1 MITREAREEAVFG
14 YRSDIAQALF
24 HVEGSPFSLDDYPM
38 HLAIYDGDYSKLLL
52 KMARQTAKSTA
63 IACFMIAEC
72 IGTPHFKCYYISPS
86 KEQTCK
92 FSHSRVGKILSFS
105 PDLKRA
111 YVGPESV
118 DNVLHRMLKNGSEIA
133 FSYAWDDPDR
143 TRSVSADRTAFDEVQ
158 DILYGEVIPVIEE
171 SMSNSRHGPFS
182 MYAGTPKTSE
192 NTIELLWQ
200 WSSQTEWCMR
210 CSGCKKHTYIDSV
223 KALGKRGPICLAC
236 GKDLNPREGRWVD
249 LHDGTSIKGFHVSQP
264 MMPRNVPAAWPTS
277 HPMHAKAIKHWQEL
291 LAKMEP
297 YGETKFLNECIAVST
312 STGIK
317 LLTKE
322 ILEGLCDERLP
333 MSRLP
338 VPRSKDGIMR
348 VTAGVDWSG
357 GGGEVKGSE
366 GLFKSR
372 TVLHIWGQTED
383 GRLRTLFYKIFP
395 NAHATGWV
403 DEIVELCNAW
413 GVQMI
418 CGDEGEGA
426 LANSILRERLGDH
439 RVMQI
444 RYMQLSKPLEWKP
457 EKLCYHADRTTMID
471 NFAKFLMLKQAIYAT
486 RAQMKPAIDDILT
499 VYENVTRTGHKVWQ
513 HPPNQPDDCLHA
525 QLFGWFAWR
534 LLCKDLAFY

>member
-1 MITREAREEAVFG
+1 MSISDETVSG

-24 HVEGSPFSLDDYPM
+24 HVEGASFSLDDYPM

-72 IGTPHFKCYYISPS
+72 IGTSHFKCYYISPS
-86 KEQTCK
+86 KEQTLK
-92 FSHSRVGKILSFS
+92 FSHSRVGKILSYS
-105 PDLKRA
+105 PDLKRSF
-111 YVGPESV
+111 VGPESV
-118 DNVLHRMLKNGSEIA
+118 DNVLHRMLKNGSEMA

-143 TRSVSADRTAFDEVQ
+143 TRGVSSDRTAFDEVQ
-158 DILYGEVIPVIEE
+158 DILYNEVIPVIEE
-171 SMSNSRHGPFS
+171 SMEASKHGPFS
-182 MYAGTPKTSE
+182 MYTGTPKTTE

-210 CSGCKKHTYIDSV
+210 CSGCGKFTYIDSV
-223 KALGKRGPICLAC
+223 KALGKHGPVCLSC
-236 GKDLNPREGRWVD
+236 GKNLNPRDGQWVD
-249 LHDGTSIKGFHVSQP
+249 LVSGKTIKGFHVSQP
-264 MMPRNVPAAWPTS
+264 MMLRNVPAAWPTS
-277 HPMHAKAIKHWQEL
+277 HPMHAQAVKRWQAL
-291 LAKMEP
+291 LEKMEP

-312 STGIK
+312 STGVK
-317 LLTKE
+317 LLTKD
-322 ILEGLCDERLP
+322 ILESLCDERHP
-333 MSRLP
+333 MVRLP
-338 VPRSKDGIMR
+338 LPRSKDGIVR

-383 GRLRTLFYKIFP
+383 GRLKTLFYKIFP
-395 NAHATGWV
+395 NAHATGWI

-426 LANSILRERLGDH
+426 LANSMLRERLGDH
-439 RVMQI
+439 RVVQI
-444 RYMQLSKPLEWKP
+444 RYMQLSQPIDWKP
-457 EKLCYHADRTTMID
+457 GKLCYHADRTTMID
-471 NFAKFLMLKQAIYAT
+471 NFARFLMLKQAMYAT

-513 HPPNQPDDCLHA
+513 HPLNQPDDCLHA
-525 QLFGWFAWR
+525 QLFAWFAWR

>member
-1 MITREAREEAVFG
+1 MTAVAGEVVSG

-24 HVEGSPFSLDDYPM
+24 HVEGSPFSLEDYPT
-38 HLAIYDGDYSKLLL
+38 HLAIYDGDYAKLLL

-72 IGTPHFKCYYISPS
+72 VGTPHFKCYYISPS

-92 FSHSRVGKILSFS
+92 FSNSRIGKILSYS
-105 PDLKRA
+105 PDLRRTF
-111 YVGPESV
+111 VSPESV
-118 DNVLHRMLKNGSEIA
+118 DNVLHRMLRNGSEMA

-143 TRSVSADRTAFDEVQ
+143 TRGISADRTAFDEVQ
-158 DILYGEVIPVIEE
+158 DILYDEVIPVIEE
-171 SMSNSRHGPFS
+171 SMGNSKFGPFS

-210 CSGCKKHTYIDSV
+210 CTGCAKFTYIDSV
-223 KALGKRGPICLAC
+223 KALGKLGPICLSC
-236 GKDLNPREGRWVD
+236 GKNLNPRDGRWID
-249 LHDGTSIKGFHVSQP
+249 LCSGKTIKGFHVSQP

-277 HPMHAKAIKHWQEL
+277 NPMHAKALKHWAEML
-291 LAKMEP
+291 DKMET

-312 STGIK
+312 STGVK

-322 ILEGLCDERLP
+322 ILEGLCDERRT
-333 MSRLP
+333 MTRLP
-338 VPRSKDGIMR
+338 QPRSKDGI
-348 VTAGVDWSG
+348 VKVAAGVDWSG

-383 GRLRTLFYKIFP
+383 GRLRTLFYKVFP

-418 CGDEGEGA
+418 AGDEGEGA
-426 LANSILRERLGDH
+426 LANSILRQKLGEH
-439 RVMQI
+439 RVIQI
-444 RYMQLSKPLEWKP
+444 RYMHLSKPLDWRPDKQT
-457 EKLCYHADRTTMID
+457 YHVDRTTMID
-471 NFAKFLMLKQAIYAT
+471 NFARFLMLKQAIYVSK
-486 RAQMKPAIDDILT
+486 AQMKPAIDDILS
-499 VYENVTRTGHKVWQ
+499 VYENVTRAGHKVWQ
-513 HPPNQPDDCLHA
+513 HPPNVPDDSLHA

-534 LLCKDLAFY
+534 LLCRDLVFY